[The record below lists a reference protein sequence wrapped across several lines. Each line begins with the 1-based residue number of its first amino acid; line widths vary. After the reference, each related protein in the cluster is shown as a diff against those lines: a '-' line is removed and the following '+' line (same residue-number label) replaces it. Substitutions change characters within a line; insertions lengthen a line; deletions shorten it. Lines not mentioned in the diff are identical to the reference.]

1 MCVREY
7 YAAIKKPSFEDC
19 IMTWQHIHEKQD
31 SKPSSQSDFNFGIC
45 ILVYVPRKRIIRKQ
59 TSDYLWVLG
68 ITDAFLCSFSC
79 VPNVL

>member
-1 MCVREY
+1 MCVRKY

-45 ILVYVPRKRIIRKQ
+45 ILVYAPRKRIDPKK
-59 TSDYLWVLG
+59 
-68 ITDAFLCSFSC
+68 
-79 VPNVL
+79 